1 MQFFVDLITN
11 LYKNRRQRRQT
22 IGNALALLDQSDGLL
37 IGAVFFVVFVLPLLF
52 NSILQ
57 FDLPAWLWWVKQH
70 SRSGLMFW
78 IVLRVFIV
86 VRLAP
91 TQVVS
96 ATVDAMEQ
104 TSPTTDP
111 TFSGLTERVEVECL
125 PYTKPLEP
133 AEQKIGRQAY
143 WRQQW
148 RRPGRRLLFSLPL
161 RRPPPRPSLSLESS
175 H

>member
-22 IGNALALLDQSDGLL
+22 IGNALAILDQSDGLL

-111 TFSGLTERVEVECL
+111 AFLGLTEPIEVECK
-125 PYTKPLEP
+125 PYSKPLET
-133 AEQKIGRQAY
+133 AEKKIGRQAY

-161 RRPPPRPSLSLESS
+161 RRPPPLPSLSLESS